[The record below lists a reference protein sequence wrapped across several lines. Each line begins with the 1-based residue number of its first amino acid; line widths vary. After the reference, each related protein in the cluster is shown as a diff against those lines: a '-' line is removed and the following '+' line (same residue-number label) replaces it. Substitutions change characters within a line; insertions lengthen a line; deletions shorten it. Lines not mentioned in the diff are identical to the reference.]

1 MEYKKYINFKN
12 IIFLI
17 LIILFF
23 IFIPNFVD
31 LFMLLFTA
39 FVLASSVEPLV
50 KFFAKKMNR
59 TLAASIVMVMTILAT
74 VLVLIP
80 VFQMAI
86 EQTYLV
92 MESMPH
98 RVSVL
103 KTLVVGSGWLSP
115 HFVDK
120 ISLSDIAVPTADI
133 TKNILDKSLS
143 FTMEFFN
150 FLVFF
155 IAFFMMMF
163 YFIKDKNYFF
173 DKFVEFFPLAFKDK
187 TRCVLNDIS
196 DKVGGYVIGQILS
209 NVTIWVM
216 VSIVLFLFKVDYPV
230 VLGFIAGLLDIIPV
244 LGPTIALLL
253 ILFTAYHLGF
263 LKIGL
268 IVLLF
273 LIIQQISNSFIKPV
287 IFGKFLDLHPL
298 VILLSIFI
306 CAQIFGILG
315 VILAPAIA
323 ATVCILVDELYLIPL
338 NKDNNKN
345 E

>member
-17 LIILFF
+17 LIIIFF
-23 IFIPNFVD
+23 TFVPNFID

-39 FVLASSVEPLV
+39 FVLASSLEPAV
-50 KFFAKKMNR
+50 KFFEKKMNR
-59 TLAASIVMVMTILAT
+59 SLATFIVLVVTLLTT

-80 VFQMAI
+80 VFRMAI
-86 EQTYLV
+86 EQIYIV
-92 MESMPH
+92 IESLPN
-98 RVSVL
+98 R
-103 KTLVVGSGWLSP
+103 TLEIKEIFVQNGWLASEI
-115 HFVDK
+115 FDK
-120 ISLSDIAVPTADI
+120 INLSDIAAPTADI
-133 TKNILDKSLS
+133 TKNIFDKSLT

-150 FLVFF
+150 FIVFF
-155 IAFFMMMF
+155 VAFFMMLF
-163 YFIKDKNYFF
+163 YFVKDKTYITN
-173 DKFVEFFPLAFKDK
+173 KFVEFFPFELKEK
-187 TRCVLNDIS
+187 TKHVVKDIS

-209 NVTIWVM
+209 NITIWIM
-216 VSIVLFLFKVDYPV
+216 VTAVLFIFKVDYPV
-230 VLGFIAGLLDIIPV
+230 VLGFIAGLLDVIPI
-244 LGPTIALLL
+244 LGPTVALLL
-253 ILFTAYHLGF
+253 IILAAYHLGL

-268 IVLLF
+268 IILLF
-273 LIIQQISNSFIKPV
+273 LVIQQISNSFIKPV

-306 CAQIFGILG
+306 CAQLFGILG

-338 NKDNNKN
+338 NKDNDKN

>member
-1 MEYKKYINFKN
+1 MEYKKYINLKN
-12 IIFLI
+12 IIFLF

-23 IFIPNFVD
+23 SLIPNFVD

-39 FVLASSVEPLV
+39 FVLASSLEPAV
-50 KFFAKKMNR
+50 KFFEKKMNR
-59 TLAASIVMVMTILAT
+59 PLATFIVLFVTLLAT

-80 VFQMAI
+80 VFRMAI

-92 MESMPH
+92 SESLPH
-98 RVSVL
+98 RILDIKTTFVQNGWIASEVL
-103 KTLVVGSGWLSP
+103 
-115 HFVDK
+115 DK
-120 ISLSDIAVPTADI
+120 INLSDIAAPTADI
-133 TKNILDKSLS
+133 TKNIFDKSLT
-143 FTMEFFN
+143 FTKGFFS

-163 YFIKDKNYFF
+163 YFVKDKSYITN
-173 DKFVEFFPLAFKDK
+173 KFIEFFPFELKEK
-187 TRCVLNDIS
+187 TKQVVSDIS

-209 NVTIWVM
+209 NITIWIMVTI
-216 VSIVLFLFKVDYPV
+216 VLLIFRVDYPV

-244 LGPTIALLL
+244 LGPTVALIFIVLA
-253 ILFTAYHLGF
+253 AYHLG
-263 LKIGL
+263 LIKIGL
-268 IVLLF
+268 IVILF

-287 IFGKFLDLHPL
+287 IFGKFLDLHPM

-323 ATVCILVDELYLIPL
+323 ATVCILIDELYLIPI
-338 NKDNNKN
+338 NKDNDAN

>member
-1 MEYKKYINFKN
+1 MEYKKYFTFKN

-23 IFIPNFVD
+23 SFVPNFID
-31 LFMLLFTA
+31 LFLLLFTA

-50 KFFAKKMNR
+50 KILSKRMNR
-59 TLAASIVMVMTILAT
+59 TLATFIVMVMTVLAT

-103 KTLVVGSGWLSP
+103 KNLFVGSGWISSAII
-115 HFVDK
+115 DK
-120 ISLSDIAVPTADI
+120 ISLSDIAAPTADI

-173 DKFVEFFPLAFKDK
+173 EKFVEFFPHEIKDK

-196 DKVGGYVIGQILS
+196 EKVGGYVIGQILS
-209 NVTIWVM
+209 NITIWIM

-244 LGPTIALLL
+244 LGPTMALLL

-263 LKIGL
+263 LKLGL
-268 IVLLF
+268 IIILF
-273 LIIQQISNSFIKPV
+273 LLIQQVSNSFIKPV

-298 VILLSIFI
+298 AILLAIFI

-338 NKDNNKN
+338 NKGSDKN

>member
-1 MEYKKYINFKN
+1 MEYKKYFTFKN

-17 LIILFF
+17 LIVLFF
-23 IFIPNFVD
+23 SFIPNFLD
-31 LFMLLFTA
+31 LFMLLFTT
-39 FVLASSVEPLV
+39 FVLASSVEPFV
-50 KFFAKKMNR
+50 KFFEKKMNR
-59 TLAASIVMVMTILAT
+59 TLATFIVMVLTILAT

-80 VFQMAI
+80 VFRMAI

-92 MESMPH
+92 VESLPH
-98 RVSVL
+98 RFMVL
-103 KTLVVGSGWLSP
+103 KNIVIGNGWIAAEIIDKVDLSA
-115 HFVDK
+115 
-120 ISLSDIAVPTADI
+120 IAAPTADI

-143 FTMEFFN
+143 FTVEFFN
-150 FLVFF
+150 FIVFF

-163 YFIKDKNYFF
+163 YFIKDKNYLF
-173 DKFVEFFPLAFKDK
+173 DKFVEFFPLAIKDK
-187 TRCVLNDIS
+187 TRAVLNDIS
-196 DKVGGYVIGQILS
+196 EKVGGYVIGQILS
-209 NVTIWVM
+209 NITIWIM
-216 VSIVLFLFKVDYPV
+216 VSIVLFFFKVDYPV
-230 VLGFIAGLLDIIPV
+230 VLGFIAGLLDIVPV

-263 LKIGL
+263 LKMGL
-268 IVLLF
+268 IILLF

-298 VILLSIFI
+298 AILVAIFI
-306 CAQIFGILG
+306 CAQIFGVLG

-338 NKDNNKN
+338 NKENTN